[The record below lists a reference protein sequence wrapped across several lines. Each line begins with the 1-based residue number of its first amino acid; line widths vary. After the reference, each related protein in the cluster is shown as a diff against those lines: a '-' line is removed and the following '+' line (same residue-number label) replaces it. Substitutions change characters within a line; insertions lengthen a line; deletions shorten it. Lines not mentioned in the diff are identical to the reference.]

1 MKRAISIIVTLAL
14 LAWLASDQR
23 WKMVGDAFASI
34 TPGAFVAVA
43 AALFV
48 TYVLRALRVCDE
60 FRDDVN
66 GRFGA
71 TLRIILIHN
80 AMINI
85 VPFRGGETAF
95 PILLRQVFGVSIVRA
110 GASLLW
116 FRLQDAFVVGVLA
129 CLVWPGLHPALRV
142 AGIAALIAAAW
153 YLPRWA
159 RAPHNWTAGGGT
171 GKEMTAMNVLPI
183 PASGLPEGAVMPE
196 HKLSIV
202 IPMYNEA
209 DNVEPLLVRIHQAME
224 NYSQPWE
231 VVLVDD
237 GSTDA
242 TPAEIRRLAAQYRP
256 HVHGVELVR
265 NYKQTA
271 AMQAGLDAARGDVI
285 ATLDGDLQNDP
296 FDIPRM
302 VYRLLTEDLDLVAG
316 WRKNRQEG
324 FWMRRLP
331 SRIANRL
338 IARVTGVRLNDYG
351 CSLKVFRGSVI
362 RSVRLYGEMHRFIP
376 AWLATVTTPRRISE
390 EVVTH
395 HARIHGQSK
404 YGISRTFRVVLD
416 LVFMFFFMRYR
427 TRPGHFFGG
436 IGIVLG
442 VIGSLILAYL
452 FAIKVFWGQ
461 AIGTRPMLIT
471 GFFLVIA
478 GLQAVTSGVLAE
490 MLSRIYLE
498 ANGTLAYVARPQ
510 PAPGEGDGWQWPS
523 KPAVVEKPK
532 ARRK

>member
-1 MKRAISIIVTLAL
+1 
-14 LAWLASDQR
+14 
-23 WKMVGDAFASI
+23 
-34 TPGAFVAVA
+34 
-43 AALFV
+43 
-48 TYVLRALRVCDE
+48 
-60 FRDDVN
+60 
-66 GRFGA
+66 
-71 TLRIILIHN
+71 
-80 AMINI
+80 
-85 VPFRGGETAF
+85 
-95 PILLRQVFGVSIVRA
+95 
-110 GASLLW
+110 
-116 FRLQDAFVVGVLA
+116 
-129 CLVWPGLHPALRV
+129 
-142 AGIAALIAAAW
+142 
-153 YLPRWA
+153 
-159 RAPHNWTAGGGT
+159 
-171 GKEMTAMNVLPI
+171 MNVLPI
-183 PASGLPEGAVMPE
+183 PLSGLPEGAVMPE

-209 DNVEPLLVRIHQAME
+209 DNVEPLVVRIHQAME

-237 GSTDA
+237 GSTDT
-242 TPAEIRRLAAQYRP
+242 TPSEIRRLAAEYGA

-316 WRKNRQEG
+316 WRKDRQEG

-331 SRIANRL
+331 SRIANSL
-338 IARVTGVRLNDYG
+338 IARVTGVKLKDYG

-376 AWLATVTTPRRISE
+376 AWLATVTTPRRIAQ

-442 VIGSLILAYL
+442 VLGSLVLTYL
-452 FAIKVFWGQ
+452 FGLKVFFGQ
-461 AIGTRPMLIT
+461 DIGTRPMLFT

-478 GLQAVTSGVLAE
+478 GLQMVTSGVLAE
-490 MLSRIYLE
+490 MLSRVYLE
-498 ANGTLAYVARPQ
+498 ANVSLAYVARPQ
-510 PAPGEGDGWQWPS
+510 PAHGEGDGWRWPS
-523 KPAVVEKPK
+523 PPAEAKK
-532 ARRK
+532 APRRK